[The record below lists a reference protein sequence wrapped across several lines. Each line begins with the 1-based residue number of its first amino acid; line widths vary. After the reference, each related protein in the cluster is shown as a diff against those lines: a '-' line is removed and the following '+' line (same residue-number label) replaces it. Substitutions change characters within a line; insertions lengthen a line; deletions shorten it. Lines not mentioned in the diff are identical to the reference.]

1 MKTWKTIG
9 MVGLLLASVLWSGSV
24 QAKRFDKHAYLT
36 KCNKQVTN
44 PYYGTQP
51 CNGSQPYY
59 GTQPS
64 YRHHHKSRWVAER
77 ERERAW
83 REQERLHAWRR

>member
-9 MVGLLLASVLWSGSV
+9 IVGLLLAGVLWSGSA

-44 PYYGTQP
+44 PYCGT
-51 CNGSQPYY
+51 QPYY
-59 GTQPS
+59 GPQPV
-64 YRHHHKSRWVAER
+64 YRHHHKPRWVVER
-77 ERERAW
+77 ERQRAW
-83 REQERLHAWRR
+83 REQERLNAWRR